1 MPDFLPGELHVKED
15 KTNVTIHFFLGG
27 ELHCMNRPR
36 DECMAKTLK
45 RLSVTIKK
53 KAGKN
58 KTSGKAKKKVSDAVA
73 STTSTETD
81 PTDLITVHEHDLPI
95 DVNVVLNEAWCTGMS
110 VSVGTEH
117 TFVVVKN
124 APAVI
129 SITVFPKHVL
139 SVGNKPSPNP
149 NLISHR
155 IQSNATYNLFAHIL
169 RSLAVYRSDLCLTYT
184 SNPSSKGNA
193 VVPMVTAYPHICIYI
208 SSPLLLILPLSF
220 TFL

>member
-15 KTNVTIHFFLGG
+15 NANVTIHFFLGG

-36 DECMAKTLK
+36 DETMAKTLK

-58 KTSGKAKKKVSDAVA
+58 KTAGKTKKKASDAVVA
-73 STTSTETD
+73 GSPGTD
-81 PTDLITVHEHDLPI
+81 PSDLVTVHEHGTPI
-95 DVNVVLNEAWCTGMS
+95 DVDVVLNEAWRSGMS
-110 VSVGTEH
+110 VSVGTEY

-139 SVGNKPSPNP
+139 SVGTHPNRNPNPHTNRNPNPYTHTNRSPNRNP
-149 NLISHR
+149 NTHTIPTRTLSQLEPYPI
-155 IQSNATYNLFAHIL
+155 LHIL
-169 RSLAVYRSDLCLTYT
+169 IYVYIISPL
-184 SNPSSKGNA
+184 
-193 VVPMVTAYPHICIYI
+193 PHI
-208 SSPLLLILPLSF
+208 SNQPLEAYTVFLINY
-220 TFL
+220 

>member
-1 MPDFLPGELHVKED
+1 MKED

-36 DECMAKTLK
+36 EECMAKTLK

-58 KTSGKAKKKVSDAVA
+58 KTAGKAKKKAIDAVE
-73 STTSTETD
+73 TTSAGTD
-81 PTDLITVHEHDLPI
+81 PTDLITVHEHGLPI
-95 DVNVVLNEAWCTGMS
+95 EVDVVLNEAWRTGMS
-110 VSVGTEH
+110 VSVGSEY

-139 SVGNKPSPNP
+139 SVG
-149 NLISHR
+149 
-155 IQSNATYNLFAHIL
+155 TY
-169 RSLAVYRSDLCLTYT
+169 
-184 SNPSSKGNA
+184 
-193 VVPMVTAYPHICIYI
+193 
-208 SSPLLLILPLSF
+208 LP
-220 TFL
+220 